1 MNMENKEARKCE
13 KKERKAQLKDLKKE
27 IKQRRKGFWA
37 DFKKFITKGNV
48 VDLAVAVVLGAAF
61 NAIVNGLVKL
71 VINPLIAVFTG
82 GVSLD
87 GVKTVIHPE
96 VLDEAG
102 EVVTE
107 EIAILWGQWIQTIL
121 DFFIIAMT
129 IFLIARYARR
139 AINLAKRRELEA
151 QKEAEAKKK
160 AEEAEKAAAAAAL
173 QAEEKAKLEQM
184 YANIARQT
192 ELLEKLVNKQ

>member
-1 MNMENKEARKCE
+1 MENKEARKCE
-13 KKERKAQLKDLKKE
+13 KKERKAQLKELKKE
-27 IKQRRKGFWA
+27 LKQRRKGFWA

-107 EIAILWGQWIQTIL
+107 EIAILWGQWLQTIL

>member
-1 MNMENKEARKCE
+1 MENKEARKCE
-13 KKERKAQLKDLKKE
+13 KQERKARLKELKKE
-27 IKQRRKGFWA
+27 IKQRRKGFFA

-102 EVVTE
+102 EIVTE
-107 EIAILWGQWIQTIL
+107 EVAILWGQWLQTIL

-160 AEEAEKAAAAAAL
+160 AEEAEKAAAQAAL

-192 ELLEKLVNKQ
+192 ELLEQLVNKQ

>member
-1 MNMENKEARKCE
+1 MENKEARKCE

-107 EIAILWGQWIQTIL
+107 EIAILWGQWLQTIL

>member
-1 MNMENKEARKCE
+1 MENKEARKCE

>member
-1 MNMENKEARKCE
+1 MENKEARKCE

-27 IKQRRKGFWA
+27 IKQKRKGFWA